1 MNDVPAFPQ
10 PVSGTVVPRFGDV
23 ATFMRL
29 PLLRNPADVEIG
41 MVGVPWDGGTT
52 NRPGARHGPRQM
64 RDLSTMMRR
73 VHHVTGV
80 APYELAKCGDL
91 GDAPVNPASLDDS
104 LERIE
109 HFFAK
114 LHAAGAVPL
123 SAGGDHLIT
132 LPIMRG
138 IRKGLPP
145 LGMVHFDAH
154 SDTWDTYFGGYK
166 YTHGTPFR
174 RAVEEGLLDPKRV
187 VQIGIRGSLYK
198 RDDNDWAVEQGMR
211 VITIE
216 EYFDLGVDKVIA
228 EARRVVG
235 DGPTYVSFD
244 VDGLDPAYA
253 PGTGT
258 PEIGGYTPHEAQR
271 MLRGLRGLDLVGGDV
286 VEVSPPFDMSGNTAL
301 VGVTMMWEIL
311 CLLAEAVAK
320 RKGRILTICGPR
332 ASSAPRDHEA
342 RMAQSNHDAKRAVHM
357 SRQTV
362 ADDLVFDS
370 VGIEEIEPAAGVVVV
385 VGERPQAGGD
395 DLCLGRRRDRRPRRR
410 CG

>member
-1 MNDVPAFPQ
+1 MNDASHPSKPAFPQ
-10 PVSGTVVPRFGDV
+10 PVSGTVVPRFGDI

-29 PLLRNPADVEIG
+29 PLFRDPADVEIG

-73 VHHVTGV
+73 IHHVTGV
-80 APYELAKCGDL
+80 SPYELAKCGDL
-91 GDAPVNPASLDDS
+91 GDASVNPASLEDS
-104 LERIE
+104 LVRIE
-109 HFFAK
+109 KFYAK

-154 SDTWDTYFGGYK
+154 SDTWDSYFGGYK

-198 RDDNDWAVEQGMR
+198 ADDNQWALDQGMR

-235 DGPTYVSFD
+235 DGPTYISFD

-271 MLRGLRGLDLVGGDV
+271 MLRGLRGLNLVGGDV

-311 CLLAEAVAK
+311 CLLSEAVAK
-320 RKGRILTICGPR
+320 RKGRI
-332 ASSAPRDHEA
+332 
-342 RMAQSNHDAKRAVHM
+342 
-357 SRQTV
+357 
-362 ADDLVFDS
+362 
-370 VGIEEIEPAAGVVVV
+370 
-385 VGERPQAGGD
+385 
-395 DLCLGRRRDRRPRRR
+395 
-410 CG
+410 